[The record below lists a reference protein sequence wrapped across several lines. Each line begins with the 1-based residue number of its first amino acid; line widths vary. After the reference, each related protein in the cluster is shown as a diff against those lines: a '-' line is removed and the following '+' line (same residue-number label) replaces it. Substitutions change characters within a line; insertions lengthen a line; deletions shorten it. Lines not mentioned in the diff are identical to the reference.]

1 VRLRVG
7 DIAEAACD
15 CIVSSANHEMHMR
28 SGASEALRKKGGDII
43 EEEAMAAGDQPLGS
57 CVATSAGALA
67 AKHVLHAVSAWNE
80 ASCVGRAFYRALLMA
95 DELGLR
101 TLAAP
106 ALGTGKERV
115 SMETCAN
122 AMMTT
127 LKWHLAPGGT
137 RP

>member
-57 CVATSAGALA
+57 CVATSAGALS
-67 AKHVLHAVSAWNE
+67 AKHVLHAVSAGNE
-80 ASCVGRAFYRALLMA
+80 ASCVGRATQRVFLIA
-95 DELGLR
+95 DELGHKS
-101 TLAAP
+101 LAIP
-106 ALGTGKERV
+106 ALGTGAAHV
-115 SMETCAN
+115 NMETCAS
-122 AMMTT
+122 AMLTA
-127 LKWHLAPGGT
+127 LRLHV
-137 RP
+137 